1 MNLSIATCSTP
12 STTLATNTTNT
23 CMLVPATN
31 QIPLTSL
38 LSNARAQGASVNI
51 HASVTNTSGQVILGS
66 GVNSACASTTT
77 QETNP
82 FILKKRTNLMKI
94 CQACRKGYDGNNDTL
109 GLVVARLER
118 RMISNMSTG
127 IQFLGKAS
135 NSHYHCHMNCLK
147 AVEQSFHGRSLHI
160 PDSTKAELT
169 QYQKLYLST
178 CIQVPL
184 NMLL

>member
-1 MNLSIATCSTP
+1 MHVVLALLPSLHKLVLGPFTQKTCSDTTNTSSIAASVANSSGQTLIGCGMNLSIATCSTP

-135 NSHYHCHMNCLK
+135 NS
-147 AVEQSFHGRSLHI
+147 V
-160 PDSTKAELT
+160 T
-169 QYQKLYLST
+169 
-178 CIQVPL
+178 
-184 NMLL
+184 